1 MDRMIL
7 YTGFNSFALFESENS
22 IGASNEKLAEDDVKF
37 SVDVRDITKI
47 DSKIFQLNTIQS
59 VVILR

>member
-1 MDRMIL
+1 M
-7 YTGFNSFALFESENS
+7 GHQ
-22 IGASNEKLAEDDVKF
+22 EKQIIQIDDVKF